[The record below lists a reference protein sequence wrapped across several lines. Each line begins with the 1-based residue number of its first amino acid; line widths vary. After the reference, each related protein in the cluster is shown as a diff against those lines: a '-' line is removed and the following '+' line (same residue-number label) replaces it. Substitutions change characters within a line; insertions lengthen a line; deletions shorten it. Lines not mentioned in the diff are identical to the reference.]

1 MPSMVIYDRARKR
14 VPVLIRTWEPGILLY
29 GGSGLENMTKR
40 NMKGRACA
48 FKCIWEI
55 KESAC

>member
-48 FKCIWEI
+48 FKCI
-55 KESAC
+55 